1 MSNAKNIIKNLME
14 DNLVDTKKLIKQTLI
29 QRIGVMLESKIEE
42 VAPSMISERSAD
54 SSDNENSSDREIRNR
69 ETRKKGKPNFTRIQP
84 TNKKSNKKDSSKLD
98 EEYELFVDE
107 VQEIVEEIEEETGE
121 ELSDEEIKTLGE
133 EYLKYLLEETT

>member
-42 VAPSMISERSAD
+42 VAPSMISERKT
-54 SSDNENSSDREIRNR
+54 SDPAPQSKEKKENEIL
-69 ETRKKGKPNFTRIQP
+69 KKKRAVTDFA
-84 TNKKSNKKDSSKLD
+84 KKDKKDTKLD
-98 EEYELFVDE
+98 EDYELFVDE

-133 EYLKYLLEETT
+133 EYLKYILEETT

>member
-42 VAPSMISERSAD
+42 VAPSMISERSSD
-54 SSDNENSSDREIRNR
+54 SSDNENSS

-84 TNKKSNKKDSSKLD
+84 TTKKSNKKDTKLD
-98 EEYELFVDE
+98 EDYELFVDE

-133 EYLKYLLEETT
+133 EYLKYILEETT

>member
-42 VAPSMISERSAD
+42 VAPSMISEKRDPAPESKEKE
-54 SSDNENSSDREIRNR
+54 ENKIL
-69 ETRKKGKPNFTRIQP
+69 KKKRAVTDFA
-84 TNKKSNKKDSSKLD
+84 KKDKKDSKLD

-107 VQEIVEEIEEETGE
+107 IQEIVEEIEEETGE

-133 EYLKYLLEETT
+133 QYLKYISEETT

>member
-42 VAPSMISERSAD
+42 VAPSMISEKRDPAPESKEKE
-54 SSDNENSSDREIRNR
+54 ENKIL
-69 ETRKKGKPNFTRIQP
+69 KKKRAVTDFD
-84 TNKKSNKKDSSKLD
+84 KKDKKDTKLD
-98 EEYELFVDE
+98 EDYELFVDE
-107 VQEIVEEIEEETGE
+107 IQEIVEEIEEETGE

-133 EYLKYLLEETT
+133 QYLKYISEETT

>member
-42 VAPSMISERSAD
+42 VAQSMISERKT
-54 SSDNENSSDREIRNR
+54 SDTAPESKEKKENEIL
-69 ETRKKGKPNFTRIQP
+69 KKKRAVTDFA
-84 TNKKSNKKDSSKLD
+84 KKDKKDKNDTKLD
-98 EEYELFVDE
+98 EDYELFVDE
-107 VQEIVEEIEEETGE
+107 IQEIVEEIEEETGE

-133 EYLKYLLEETT
+133 QYLKYISEETT

>member
-42 VAPSMISERSAD
+42 VAPSMISERKT
-54 SSDNENSSDREIRNR
+54 SDPAPQSKEKKENEIL
-69 ETRKKGKPNFTRIQP
+69 KKKRAVTDFA
-84 TNKKSNKKDSSKLD
+84 KKDKKDTKLD
-98 EEYELFVDE
+98 EDYELFVDE
-107 VQEIVEEIEEETGE
+107 IQEIVEEIEEETGE

-133 EYLKYLLEETT
+133 QYLKYILEETT

>member
-1 MSNAKNIIKNLME
+1 ME

-42 VAPSMISERSAD
+42 VAPSMISERKT
-54 SSDNENSSDREIRNR
+54 SDPAPESKEKKENEIL
-69 ETRKKGKPNFTRIQP
+69 KKKRAVTDFA
-84 TNKKSNKKDSSKLD
+84 KKDKKDSKLD

-107 VQEIVEEIEEETGE
+107 IQEIVEEIEEETGE

-133 EYLKYLLEETT
+133 QYLKYISEETT

>member
-42 VAPSMISERSAD
+42 VAPSMISERKT
-54 SSDNENSSDREIRNR
+54 SDPAPESKEKEENKIL
-69 ETRKKGKPNFTRIQP
+69 KKKRAVTDFA
-84 TNKKSNKKDSSKLD
+84 KKDKKDTKLD
-98 EEYELFVDE
+98 EDYELFVDE
-107 VQEIVEEIEEETGE
+107 IQEIVEEIEEETGE

-133 EYLKYLLEETT
+133 QYLKYISEETT

>member
-42 VAPSMISERSAD
+42 VAPSMISEKRDPAPESKEKE
-54 SSDNENSSDREIRNR
+54 ENKIL
-69 ETRKKGKPNFTRIQP
+69 KKKRAVTDFA
-84 TNKKSNKKDSSKLD
+84 KKDKKDTKLD
-98 EEYELFVDE
+98 EDYELFVDE

-133 EYLKYLLEETT
+133 QYLKYISEETT

>member
-1 MSNAKNIIKNLME
+1 ME

-42 VAPSMISERSAD
+42 VAPSMISERKT
-54 SSDNENSSDREIRNR
+54 SDPAPQSKEKKENEIL
-69 ETRKKGKPNFTRIQP
+69 KKKRAVTDFA
-84 TNKKSNKKDSSKLD
+84 KKDKKDTKLD
-98 EEYELFVDE
+98 EDYELFVDE

-133 EYLKYLLEETT
+133 EYLKYILEETT

>member
-42 VAPSMISERSAD
+42 VAPSMISERKT
-54 SSDNENSSDREIRNR
+54 SDPTPESKEKRENDIL
-69 ETRKKGKPNFTRIQP
+69 KKKRAVTDFA
-84 TNKKSNKKDSSKLD
+84 KKDKKDKKLD

>member
-42 VAPSMISERSAD
+42 VAPSMISERKT
-54 SSDNENSSDREIRNR
+54 SDPAPQSKEKKENEIL
-69 ETRKKGKPNFTRIQP
+69 KKKRAVTDFA
-84 TNKKSNKKDSSKLD
+84 KKDKKDTKLD
-98 EEYELFVDE
+98 EDYELFVDE
-107 VQEIVEEIEEETGE
+107 IQEIVEEIEEETGE

-133 EYLKYLLEETT
+133 QYLKYISEETT

>member
-42 VAPSMISERSAD
+42 VAPSMISERKT
-54 SSDNENSSDREIRNR
+54 SDPAPQSKEKKENEIL
-69 ETRKKGKPNFTRIQP
+69 KKKRAVTDFA
-84 TNKKSNKKDSSKLD
+84 KKDKKDTKLD
-98 EEYELFVDE
+98 EDYELFVDE

-133 EYLKYLLEETT
+133 QYLKYILEETT

>member
-42 VAPSMISERSAD
+42 VAPSMISEKRDPAPESKEKE
-54 SSDNENSSDREIRNR
+54 ENKIL
-69 ETRKKGKPNFTRIQP
+69 KKKRAVTDFA
-84 TNKKSNKKDSSKLD
+84 KKDKKDTKLD
-98 EEYELFVDE
+98 EDYELFVDE
-107 VQEIVEEIEEETGE
+107 IQEIVEEIEEETGE

-133 EYLKYLLEETT
+133 QYLKYISEETT

>member
-1 MSNAKNIIKNLME
+1 ME

-54 SSDNENSSDREIRNR
+54 SSDNENS
-69 ETRKKGKPNFTRIQP
+69 ETRRGRPNFTRIQP
-84 TNKKSNKKDSSKLD
+84 TNKKSNKNKKDSKLD

>member
-42 VAPSMISERSAD
+42 VAPSMISERKT
-54 SSDNENSSDREIRNR
+54 SDPAPESKEKKENEIL
-69 ETRKKGKPNFTRIQP
+69 KKKRAVTDFA
-84 TNKKSNKKDSSKLD
+84 KKDKKDSKLD

-107 VQEIVEEIEEETGE
+107 IQEIVEEIEEETGE

-133 EYLKYLLEETT
+133 QYLKYISEETT

>member
-1 MSNAKNIIKNLME
+1 ME

-42 VAPSMISERSAD
+42 VAPSMISERKT
-54 SSDNENSSDREIRNR
+54 SDPAPESKENKENQIL
-69 ETRKKGKPNFTRIQP
+69 KKKRAVTDFA
-84 TNKKSNKKDSSKLD
+84 KKDKKLD

-107 VQEIVEEIEEETGE
+107 IQEIVEEIEEETGE

-133 EYLKYLLEETT
+133 QYLKYISEETT

>member
-42 VAPSMISERSAD
+42 VAPSMISERKT
-54 SSDNENSSDREIRNR
+54 SDPAPQSKEKKENEIL
-69 ETRKKGKPNFTRIQP
+69 KKKRAVTDFA
-84 TNKKSNKKDSSKLD
+84 KKDKKDTKLD
-98 EEYELFVDE
+98 EDYELFVDE
-107 VQEIVEEIEEETGE
+107 IQEIVEEIEEETGE

-133 EYLKYLLEETT
+133 EYLKYILEETT

>member
-1 MSNAKNIIKNLME
+1 ME

-42 VAPSMISERSAD
+42 VAPSMISERNAD
-54 SSDNENSSDREIRNR
+54 SDNENSENR
-69 ETRKKGKPNFTRIQP
+69 KGRPNFTRIQP
-84 TNKKSNKKDSSKLD
+84 TNKKSNKKDKKLD

>member
-42 VAPSMISERSAD
+42 VAPSMISERSSV
-54 SSDNENSSDREIRNR
+54 SSDNENSSEN
-69 ETRKKGKPNFTRIQP
+69 RKKGKPNFTRIQP
-84 TNKKSNKKDSSKLD
+84 TNKKSNKKLD
-98 EEYELFVDE
+98 EDYELFVDE

-133 EYLKYLLEETT
+133 EYLKYILEETT

>member
-1 MSNAKNIIKNLME
+1 ME

-42 VAPSMISERSAD
+42 VAPSMISERSPD
-54 SSDNENSSDREIRNR
+54 SSDNENS

-84 TNKKSNKKDSSKLD
+84 TNKKSNKKDSKLD